1 MPALRLEPMSAGI
14 LRRQVT
20 KGSYSAVILRVI
32 RGHVLG
38 DRESEFV
45 AICRRQA
52 AGSGRAPGLVGFLP
66 GYRRVE
72 GADRFLLA
80 STWRSEEDMRRTAG
94 ETAHPNAVD
103 NLRGVAEIDTV
114 DVYELREPV
123 YEGLLD
129 TPGAVLRVTLATVR
143 EGRLEQMLREG
154 AVRLRQLVDENLLL
168 AWMVGVREVGSRL
181 ELVAISAWP
190 SPLVIEALNE
200 PGQLMAMFA
209 ASNNLVT
216 DVQIEHFQAI
226 ELQLPDEMSDIST
239 RRVVAARFGSLGEAH
254 AARDALL
261 AIITPA
267 ADPGEAPVIVAPLGT
282 ASRTAEASDQL
293 LVARVEVVEYGR
305 VERLIADHGGQL
317 LLAENERPAP

>member
-1 MPALRLEPMSAGI
+1 
-14 LRRQVT
+14 
-20 KGSYSAVILRVI
+20 
-32 RGHVLG
+32 
-38 DRESEFV
+38 
-45 AICRRQA
+45 
-52 AGSGRAPGLVGFLP
+52 
-66 GYRRVE
+66 
-72 GADRFLLA
+72 
-80 STWRSEEDMRRTAG
+80 MRRTAG

-103 NLRGVAEIDTV
+103 NLRGVAEIDAV
-114 DVYELREPV
+114 DVYELREPFF
-123 YEGLLD
+123 EGLLD

-154 AVRLRQLVDENLLL
+154 VTRLRQLVDENLLL
-168 AWMVGVREVGSRL
+168 AWMVGIRDVGGRI

-190 SPLVIEALNE
+190 NPLVIEALNE
-200 PGQLMAMFA
+200 PGQLMATFA

-239 RRVVAARFGSLGEAH
+239 RRVVAARFGSVDEAH

-261 AIITPA
+261 AIMTPEPDA
-267 ADPGEAPVIVAPLGT
+267 GEMPVIVAPLGT
-282 ASRTAEASDQL
+282 PGRTADAGDQL
-293 LVARVEVVEYGR
+293 LVARVGLLQYGR